1 MQNKQTNKQA
11 NNKQNNLC
19 KGLEIAFAEQE
30 KASETET
37 KLKGKSRR
45 WVRDTGGLGCPSLR
59 PL

>member
-1 MQNKQTNKQA
+1 MQ
-11 NNKQNNLC
+11 NKQNNLC